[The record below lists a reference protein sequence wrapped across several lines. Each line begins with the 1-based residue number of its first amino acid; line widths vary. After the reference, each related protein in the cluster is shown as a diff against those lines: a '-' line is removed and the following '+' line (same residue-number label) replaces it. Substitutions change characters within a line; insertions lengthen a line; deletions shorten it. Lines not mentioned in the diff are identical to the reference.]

1 MYFLANKLS
10 FWSGFCALVDMK
22 NCDVYQ
28 MLLLYYNSPVNAA
41 DHEGNTGL
49 HIACLKG
56 HYHVVNALL
65 YQQGAEP
72 LNVNAQNIQQET
84 PLLIAAKFGY
94 S

>member
-1 MYFLANKLS
+1 
-10 FWSGFCALVDMK
+10 
-22 NCDVYQ
+22 

-41 DHEGNTGL
+41 DQEGNTGL

-56 HYHVVNALL
+56 HFHVVNALL

-94 S
+94 SEFHLKSLFCWKIVCGSDVF